1 MSRRT
6 ALALAAI
13 LALGALLLLY
23 RLGGLSLS
31 VDEFVNVEIER
42 GTWGQIMSDLRRG
55 QDLHPPL
62 SHLIMSVWF
71 RLVGESDWSA
81 RLPWALVSIVSLWLV
96 FCLGRTLTD
105 TRVGLAAAALMATAP
120 TFLLY
125 SRFDKYYAL
134 TVMLFLAT
142 SLAGIDLWRQ
152 ATARSGARYVLLLSA
167 LLYTDYLAPLALLLG
182 QGTLLV
188 VGHRQS
194 QRTRAFLCAW
204 AVALVLYLPWLAM
217 LAAQTRVLSGMTEAD
232 LASGAVGLVLK
243 LGYLGYSLLVGE
255 TIFPWT
261 APGVAGVVGGLTA
274 GALGLGTLRRFRPPS
289 LPGNSLGVVLA
300 LLLPGIAASA
310 LLTSW
315 VFRAVP
321 FVAFANHVL
330 FALPLAS
337 IILAGSVAARKR
349 LWPVAALSLLLVGR
363 AVAIGNYFA
372 GASFHNPIYA
382 VPMREVVASL
392 AAEAQVGDV
401 ILADPDTGFDYYYT
415 RTRQPAPL
423 MSTTDPAPAL
433 AYLQEVRPRRAW
445 LVTFG
450 RDRTR
455 DAVPPDV
462 RNWLDRHY
470 VATRTDGYVEQDPIY
485 SVLKERLFGRPNYRY
500 KLLVVRYERPA

>member
-204 AVALVLYLPWLAM
+204 AVALVL
-217 LAAQTRVLSGMTEAD
+217 
-232 LASGAVGLVLK
+232 
-243 LGYLGYSLLVGE
+243 
-255 TIFPWT
+255 
-261 APGVAGVVGGLTA
+261 
-274 GALGLGTLRRFRPPS
+274 
-289 LPGNSLGVVLA
+289 
-300 LLLPGIAASA
+300 
-310 LLTSW
+310 
-315 VFRAVP
+315 
-321 FVAFANHVL
+321 
-330 FALPLAS
+330 
-337 IILAGSVAARKR
+337 
-349 LWPVAALSLLLVGR
+349 
-363 AVAIGNYFA
+363 
-372 GASFHNPIYA
+372 
-382 VPMREVVASL
+382 
-392 AAEAQVGDV
+392 
-401 ILADPDTGFDYYYT
+401 
-415 RTRQPAPL
+415 
-423 MSTTDPAPAL
+423 
-433 AYLQEVRPRRAW
+433 
-445 LVTFG
+445 
-450 RDRTR
+450 
-455 DAVPPDV
+455 
-462 RNWLDRHY
+462 
-470 VATRTDGYVEQDPIY
+470 
-485 SVLKERLFGRPNYRY
+485 
-500 KLLVVRYERPA
+500 